1 MNKTKIE
8 YLDYTWNPLAMRCS
22 PVSEG
27 CLNCWHLAM
36 AKRLAKNPM
45 ISAEERGAYL
55 EAEGWKGSPQ
65 LRNKELEAPFHLKK
79 PARIGV
85 QFMGDLFH
93 ESVSSRFINSV
104 IGIMTAEET
113 GHHMFFI
120 LTKRPQKM
128 RDYFKNFTKCGVI
141 LSEFIEGVYLGVS
154 VEDQKTA
161 DERIPIL
168 LQIPAAKRFV
178 SVEPMLGQVLLSQDW
193 QDYLEGWETQA
204 EHGRHDEYG
213 NCVDCPIPVQVQ
225 TEKLDWVIC
234 GGETGPGAR
243 PIHPDWIRSL
253 RDQCQASGVPFFFKG
268 WGEWLPVGQKPVSEF
283 KPIGKNDAI
292 ERFHLW
298 KDSDKNVSMKIGH
311 KATGRLLDGREWNE
325 TPCK

>member
-168 LQIPAAKRFV
+168 LQIPVAKRFV
-178 SVEPMLGQVLLSQDW
+178 SVEPMLGPIDLTGYRDSEKNDRQ
-193 QDYLEGWETQA
+193 YLETNIQA
-204 EHGRHDEYG
+204 
-213 NCVDCPIPVQVQ
+213 
-225 TEKLDWVIC
+225 LDWVVL
-234 GGETGPGAR
+234 GGETGPHAR
-243 PIHPDWIRSL
+243 PLYPDWVRSL
-253 RDQCQASGVPFFFKG
+253 RDQCQAAGVPFFFKG
-268 WGEWLPVGQKPVSEF
+268 WGEWASPSQIEISIMLSIYDGDTKRFDPK
-283 KPIGKNDAI
+283 GKNP
-292 ERFHLW
+292 F
-298 KDSDKNVSMKIGH
+298 KFGKK
-311 KATGRLLDGREWNE
+311 KAGRLLDGREWNE
-325 TPCK
+325 TPRK

>member
-154 VEDQKTA
+154 VENQQTA

-168 LQIPAAKRFV
+168 LQIPAAKKFI
-178 SVEPMLGQVLLSQDW
+178 SCEPLLEEIDLIKASGCNYPNEMRKLGIGFDW
-193 QDYLEGWETQA
+193 
-204 EHGRHDEYG
+204 
-213 NCVDCPIPVQVQ
+213 CIV
-225 TEKLDWVIC
+225 
-234 GGETGPGAR
+234 GGETGPKAR
-243 PIHPDWIRSL
+243 PLHPDWIRSL
-253 RDQCQASGVPFFFKG
+253 VGQCRVAGVPFFFKS
-268 WGEWLPVGQKPVSEF
+268 WGEWLPVGQKPASEF

-292 ERFHLW
+292 KRFHLW
-298 KDSDKNVSMKIGH
+298 EDSNKNVSMKIGH

-325 TPCK
+325 TPRK